1 MPPKK
6 IYTTELTSEKKS
18 VDKNSYSTLQLL
30 DIGKGV
36 RAVKR
41 KTESFFFFF
50 FVYLSSLLFE
60 RAG

>member
-6 IYTTELTSEKKS
+6 IYATELTSEKKS

-41 KTESFFFFF
+41 KTESFL
-50 FVYLSSLLFE
+50 FVYLSGLLFE